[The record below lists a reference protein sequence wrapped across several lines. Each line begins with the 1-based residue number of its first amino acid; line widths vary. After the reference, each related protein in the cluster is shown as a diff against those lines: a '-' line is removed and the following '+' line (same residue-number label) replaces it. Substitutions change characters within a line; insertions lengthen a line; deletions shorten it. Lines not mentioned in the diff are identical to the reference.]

1 MEPRKTHNHNRCILH
16 GPYLFYEI
24 SVIDVPQSH
33 PSFVPF
39 VLCRSFVFNDT
50 CSCVEQGRRA
60 GRRTWRKRQTM
71 TFTLSI
77 FLLSNWRLQAQA
89 IMWDKRWC
97 GACGPPRS
105 WTWVSWSHVE
115 HGITMS
121 SFTKIQHQLPFTKKL
136 ITSWTLNLHLYKEGE
151 VPVGYKA
158 IDWLGCFVFFF
169 FLIIIC
175 KEIFI
180 AKRLLQL
187 TWRSLKNYRLAILC
201 T

>member
-1 MEPRKTHNHNRCILH
+1 MEPCFLLGLFNMSWSQQKRGGGRVFGDVWHGLVDGFVFAIGIRFQHIYVETRKTHNHNRCILH

-39 VLCRSFVFNDT
+39 VLWRSFVFNDT

-77 FLLSNWRLQAQA
+77 FLLSKWSLQAQA

-97 GACGPPRS
+97 GACGPHNPGPEFHDLMLNMVSPCPLSPRYN
-105 WTWVSWSHVE
+105 
-115 HGITMS
+115 
-121 SFTKIQHQLPFTKKL
+121 
-136 ITSWTLNLHLYKEGE
+136 TSYHS
-151 VPVGYKA
+151 
-158 IDWLGCFVFFF
+158 
-169 FLIIIC
+169 
-175 KEIFI
+175 
-180 AKRLLQL
+180 R
-187 TWRSLKNYRLAILC
+187 KN
-201 T
+201 